1 MAQWRIRII
10 VPDIPSGQ
18 SVLRSAL
25 ALVPGTDL
33 RLDPPGADAA
43 ELTGDVTVEVGE
55 DGALADLLRTLHE
68 ISPQVFISRVPSP
81 EPTAAPAAGQPIRVR
96 RLAPQRRAGCPS
108 QQQRTRPPRI

>member
-1 MAQWRIRII
+1 MAQWRIRIA

-25 ALVPGTDL
+25 DRVPGTDL

-43 ELTGDVTVEVGE
+43 ELTGDVTVEMGE

-68 ISPQVFISRVPSP
+68 VSPQVFISRVPSP
-81 EPTAAPAAGQPIRVR
+81 EPTAAAAVGQPIRVR
-96 RLAPQRRAGCPS
+96 KLAPQRRAQCPS
-108 QQQRTRPPRI
+108 QQQRTGQPRS